1 MLNLKKIIS
10 SIADVGQKLFKKSNI
25 KKNDLE
31 SILLLCDDLL
41 SNKGAVFGITVARDI
56 TSLYQELSS
65 ENKLNF
71 FKKLNEKYKP
81 SHTKVGEAIS
91 LYLKSQNEKNL
102 SLLFK
107 VAEGKRRELF
117 RRMNM
122 APNGTAIIVAL
133 REDLIRILKDN
144 KELSELDND
153 LRHLFR
159 AWFNPGFLKL
169 AKITWDTKA
178 AVLEKITWDTKAAV
192 LEKII
197 KYERVHQ
204 MKDMNELKRRLG
216 EDRRFFSYFHPA
228 LEDEPIIFVQV
239 ALTKGL
245 GKSIQELMKPSSGDI
260 KNYDTA
266 TFYSISNCQDGL
278 SRVTLGNFLIKRVV
292 YEIQEE
298 LSHIKNFGTLS
309 PIPGFVSWFSY
320 LDESKIKNIIRNIS
334 DQNLDFLRSKDLKI
348 GDSRIIKN
356 KDAIIKLVAHYLIN
370 EKNQKGLPL
379 NDVSRFH
386 LGNGAI
392 VEDIAVNANIS
403 ETGFKRSYGIMVNY
417 LYELKNIEKNHEDYM
432 NSNKVIVS
440 DKIKKYL

>member
-1 MLNLKKIIS
+1 MLNLKRIIS

-25 KKNDLE
+25 KKDDLE

-56 TSLYQELSS
+56 TNLYQELSN

-117 RRMNM
+117 RRMNL
-122 APNGTAIIVAL
+122 APNGTSIIVSL
-133 REDLIRILKDN
+133 REDLLKFLGVAQD
-144 KELSELDND
+144 LVPLDND
-153 LRHLFR
+153 LKHLFK

-169 AKITWDTKA
+169 KKITWDTKA
-178 AVLEKITWDTKAAV
+178 AVLEKIM
-192 LEKII
+192 
-197 KYERVHQ
+197 KYERVHHI
-204 MKDMNELKRRLG
+204 KDLNELKRRLG

-239 ALTKGL
+239 ALTKSL
-245 GKSIQELMKPSSGDI
+245 GKSIQEIMKPLINGDQ
-260 KNYDTA
+260 KNDTA
-266 TFYSISNCQDGL
+266 TFYSISNCHEGL
-278 SRVTLGNFLIKRVV
+278 SRVTLGNFLIKRVI

-298 LSHIKNFGTLS
+298 LPHIKNFGTLS
-309 PIPGFVSWFSY
+309 PIPGFAQWFSY
-320 LDESKIKNIIRNIS
+320 LEENKLKTIMGNFKN
-334 DQNLDFLRSKDLKI
+334 DLAFLKSSDLKI
-348 GDSRIIKN
+348 GDTRIIEN
-356 KDAIIKLVAHYLIN
+356 KEELTKLVAHYLIN
-370 EKNQKGLPL
+370 EKNQKGLPI
-379 NDVSRFH
+379 NDVTRFH

-392 VEDIAVNANIS
+392 IEDIAINANVS
-403 ETGFKRSYGIMVNY
+403 DTGFKRSFGIMVNY
-417 LYELKNIEKNHEDYM
+417 LYELESIEKNHEDYM
-432 NSNKVIVS
+432 TNNKVVFSNKL
-440 DKIKKYL
+440 KKYL

>member
-1 MLNLKKIIS
+1 MFNLKQIIS
-10 SIADVGQKLFKKSNI
+10 SIADAGQKIFSIKNI

-31 SILLLCDDLL
+31 SIISLCDDLI
-41 SNKGAVFGITVARDI
+41 SHKGAAFGITVARDI
-56 TSLYQELSS
+56 TELYQSLSP
-65 ENKLNF
+65 ENKLLF
-71 FKKLNEKYKP
+71 FQKINEKYKP
-81 SHTKVGEAIS
+81 SFTKVNEAIEN
-91 LYLKSQNEKNL
+91 YTKSQNEKTL
-102 SLLFK
+102 SDLFK
-107 VAEGKRRELF
+107 VSEGKRRELF

-133 REDLIRILKDN
+133 REDLLKILKSN

-169 AKITWDTKA
+169 T
-178 AVLEKITWDTKAAV
+178 KITWDTKAAV

-204 MKDMNELKRRLG
+204 IKDMNELKRRLG

-245 GKSIQELMKPSSGDI
+245 GKSIQELMKPTSNNQ
-260 KNYDTA
+260 KEYDTA
-266 TFYSISNCQDGL
+266 TFYSISNCQEGL

-298 LSHIKNFGTLS
+298 LPHIKNFGTLS
-309 PIPGFVSWFSY
+309 PIPGFVDWFSY
-320 LDESKIKNIIRNIS
+320 LDESKIKNILGDLTNQNIS
-334 DQNLDFLRSKDLKI
+334 FLKSKDMKI
-348 GDSRIIKN
+348 GDNRIVEN
-356 KDAIIKLVAHYLIN
+356 KEAIIKLVAHYIVN
-370 EKNQKGLPL
+370 EKNKKGLPI

-392 VEDIAVNANIS
+392 VEDIVVNANIS
-403 ETGFKRSYGIMVNY
+403 ETGFKRSYGVMVNY

-432 NSNKVIVS
+432 NNNKVIVS

>member
-1 MLNLKKIIS
+1 MLNLKRIIS

-25 KKNDLE
+25 KKDDLE

-56 TSLYQELSS
+56 TNLYQELSN

-122 APNGTAIIVAL
+122 APNGTSIIVSL
-133 REDLIRILKDN
+133 REDLLKFLGVAQD
-144 KELSELDND
+144 LVPLDND
-153 LRHLFR
+153 LKHLFK

-169 AKITWDTKA
+169 KKITWDTKA
-178 AVLEKITWDTKAAV
+178 AVLEKIM
-192 LEKII
+192 
-197 KYERVHQ
+197 KYERVHHI
-204 MKDMNELKRRLG
+204 KDLNELKRRLG

-239 ALTKGL
+239 ALTKSL
-245 GKSIQELMKPSSGDI
+245 GKSIQEIMKPLINGDQ
-260 KNYDTA
+260 KNDTA
-266 TFYSISNCQDGL
+266 TFYSISNCHEGL
-278 SRVTLGNFLIKRVV
+278 SRVTLGNFLIKRVI

-298 LSHIKNFGTLS
+298 LPHIKNFGTLS
-309 PIPGFVSWFSY
+309 PIPGFAQWFSY
-320 LDESKIKNIIRNIS
+320 LEENKLKTIMGNFKN
-334 DQNLDFLRSKDLKI
+334 DLAFLKSSDLKI
-348 GDSRIIKN
+348 GDTRIIEN
-356 KDAIIKLVAHYLIN
+356 KEELTKLVAHYLIN
-370 EKNQKGLPL
+370 EKNQKGSPI
-379 NDVSRFH
+379 NDVTRFH

-392 VEDIAVNANIS
+392 IEDIAINANVS
-403 ETGFKRSYGIMVNY
+403 DTGFNRSFGIMVNY
-417 LYELKNIEKNHEDYM
+417 LYELESIEKNHEDYM
-432 NSNKVIVS
+432 TNNKVVLSNKL
-440 DKIKKYL
+440 KKYL